1 MFIRKTKNRSGSI
14 SVQITKK
21 IGRKNKVVKTVGVA
35 RTPRE
40 FSTKKTIT
48 IEFNIINGW
57 SPTKQLHAK
66 ITREVSSCFE
76 LSFFSFF
83 MNTQLY

>member
-40 FSTKKTIT
+40 L
-48 IEFNIINGW
+48 ELLMIIAQQEIDN
-57 SPTKQLHAK
+57 
-66 ITREVSSCFE
+66 
-76 LSFFSFF
+76 
-83 MNTQLY
+83 